1 MQYSACSGRSH
12 PPSDNDIAGF
22 SDQDPGRH
30 YRDPDEIA
38 TAFAPLLPSLARLR
52 DLETLNLSGAL
63 AGVMLREICTFVAF
77 FTEHAQAAACD
88 IWTPL
93 CPF

>member
-1 MQYSACSGRSH
+1 MRCSACSGRSH
-12 PPSDNDIAGF
+12 PPSDDIAGF
-22 SDQDPGRH
+22 SAQDPRRY
-30 YRDPDEIA
+30 YRSPDEIA
-38 TAFAPLLPSLARLR
+38 TVFAPLLPSLARLR

-77 FTEHAQAAACD
+77 FTAHAQAAACN

-93 CPF
+93 CLF